1 MRPSSRPGWP
11 SRRSRAPGRASR
23 ATCSPSTRRRRSC
36 GTSSPSSTAPAPSPT
51 PTGCERT
58 PDRDPDLP
66 AALAPAAIEIDGHG
80 LEPLLLALFGER
92 AAPLPEFLAWLGE
105 PAPEGAEAGATR
117 YLYELYRARPD
128 LRAAFPAVGPELVA
142 WARASGVREHPQLGE
157 LLYASPERAGAG
169 SLG

>member
-1 MRPSSRPGWP
+1 MRPSSPRGWP
-11 SRRSRAPGRASR
+11 SRRIRAPGRGSR

-36 GTSSPSSTAPAPSPT
+36 GASSPISTAPARSPT
-51 PTGCERT
+51 PSGCGRT
-58 PDRDPDLP
+58 RIATRTCPPRWR
-66 AALAPAAIEIDGHG
+66 PAAIEIDGRG

-128 LRAAFPAVGPELVA
+128 LRAAFPAVGAELVA